1 MPINRDDKPDL
12 GAKDNDRRL
21 LDDKTSNVDS
31 EKA

>member
-1 MPINRDDKPDL
+1 MPVNRDNELDL

-21 LDDKTSNVDS
+21 LDDETSNINL